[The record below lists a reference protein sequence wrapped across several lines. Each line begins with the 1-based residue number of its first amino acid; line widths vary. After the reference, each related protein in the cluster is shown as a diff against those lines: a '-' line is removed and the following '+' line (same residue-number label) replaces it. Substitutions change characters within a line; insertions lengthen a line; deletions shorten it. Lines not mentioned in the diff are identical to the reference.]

1 MRASKN
7 VWRCIV
13 CGSEAIDKVICY
25 SCEMKEFEKQKSEAG
40 SITEAQ
46 LWFIENKT
54 VDRLTIEKVLLIAE
68 SEFPKNVWE
77 LENLSTEQA
86 KRLTKILLG
95 IKNTREEKELDE
107 IRNS

>member
-1 MRASKN
+1 MRTSKN

-13 CGSEAIDKVICY
+13 CGSGAIDKVICY

-40 SITEAQ
+40 SITESQ

-54 VDRLTIEKVLLIAE
+54 VDMVTIQEVVKNE
-68 SEFPKNVWE
+68 YPEFVWQ
-77 LENLSTEQA
+77 LHNLSTEQA
-86 KRLTKILLG
+86 KRLTKILLD